1 MADIIRFF
9 VDTSYVLGIYN
20 KGDQFHRVCVEAM
33 PLAQKAQ
40 NLYTTDAVLMEIGNT
55 FSAIQRRKQGS
66 RIIRDFLASPQVIVE
81 HLTPEY
87 FEDALSLYEERT
99 DKQWGMVDCFS
110 FVIMRKFKLKACLG
124 TDHHFVQA
132 GFKNLPF

>member
-1 MADIIRFF
+1 LAIRFQQLNAE
-9 VDTSYVLGIYN
+9 S
-20 KGDQFHRVCVEAM
+20 REA
-33 PLAQKAQ
+33 
-40 NLYTTDAVLMEIGNT
+40 
-55 FSAIQRRKQGS
+55 
-66 RIIRDFLASPQVIVE
+66 RIMRDFLASPQVIVE

-110 FVIMRKFKLKACLG
+110 FVIMRKLKLKACLG
-124 TDHHFVQA
+124 TDHHFIQA

>member
-1 MADIIRFF
+1 MRLQRFNEE
-9 VDTSYVLGIYN
+9 S
-20 KGDQFHRVCVEAM
+20 REAESSE
-33 PLAQKAQ
+33 
-40 NLYTTDAVLMEIGNT
+40 T
-55 FSAIQRRKQGS
+55 
-66 RIIRDFLASPQVIVE
+66 FLASPQVLVE

-110 FVIMRKFKLKACLG
+110 FVIMRKLKLKACLG